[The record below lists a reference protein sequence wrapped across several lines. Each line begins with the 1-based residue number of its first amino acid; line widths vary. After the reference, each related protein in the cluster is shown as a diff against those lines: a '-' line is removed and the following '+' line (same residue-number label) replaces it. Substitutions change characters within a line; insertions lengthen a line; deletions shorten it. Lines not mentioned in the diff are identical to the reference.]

1 MKLSKPLLI
10 GGCAALLSVL
20 AVRAQEPHQHTH
32 DTSEK
37 LGLVNFPVSC
47 SPAGQTQFN
56 RATAMLHSF
65 WYDEAE
71 KAFSAIAATDPGCA
85 MGYWGV
91 AMSLYHPVWAPST
104 GPELQ
109 RGWAAIEKAK
119 AVGAKTERER
129 DYIAAI
135 EAFYKDFDKLDHRTR
150 AVAYEKAMEKVYL
163 TYSKDREAAI
173 FYALALLGT
182 ALPTDKT
189 YANQKR
195 AADIL
200 NKVLPEEP
208 EHPGVAHYLI
218 HSFDY
223 PQLARLALPAA
234 RCYAKIAPAS
244 PHALHMPSHIF
255 TRLGLWDESIQ
266 SNIASAA
273 AAASHVAKTHPGA
286 ASFDQLHAMDYL
298 VYAYLQGAQDQKAE
312 RVLEQTRTFNRVD
325 AEVFAAAY
333 AFGAIPAR
341 YALERRRWAEAARLQ
356 VHPTSFPWDRFRYA
370 EAMTYF
376 ARAVG
381 AARNGEAAAARK
393 DVEKL
398 SSIQSALAEAKDG
411 YWANQVEIQRR
422 LAAAWLAR
430 AEKRDEEALKLMRA
444 AVELEA
450 STEKHPVTP
459 GPIIP
464 AREMLGDMLIELNQ
478 PGQALREFET
488 SLRDSPNR
496 FNGLYGAA
504 NAAELSGDLKTA
516 SAYYGKVVAL
526 SDKADG
532 MRVELQRAKQFLV
545 KNP

>member
-71 KAFSAIAATDPGCA
+71 KAFSAVAATDPGCA

-234 RCYAKIAPAS
+234 RSYAKIAPAS

-504 NAAELSGDLKTA
+504 HAAELSGDLKTA

>member
-234 RCYAKIAPAS
+234 RSYAKIAPAS

-381 AARNGEAAAARK
+381 AARNGEAAVARK
-393 DVEKL
+393 DFEKL

-430 AEKRDEEALKLMRA
+430 AEKRDEEALKLMHA

-504 NAAELSGDLKTA
+504 HAAELSGDLKTA